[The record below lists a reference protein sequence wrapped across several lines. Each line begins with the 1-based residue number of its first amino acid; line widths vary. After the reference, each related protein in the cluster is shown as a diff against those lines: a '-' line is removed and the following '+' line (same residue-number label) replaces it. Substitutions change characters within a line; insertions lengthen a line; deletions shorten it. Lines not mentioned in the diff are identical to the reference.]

1 MFFVIKLIFSLSAK
15 PVSILH
21 MLHTKIIKCVGV
33 HWLMSILG
41 WYLNLYAVVFKG
53 CEKTIPTDLAL
64 TKNVSHARRYHCVID
79 TSVA

>member
-33 HWLMSILG
+33 H
-41 WYLNLYAVVFKG
+41 
-53 CEKTIPTDLAL
+53 
-64 TKNVSHARRYHCVID
+64 
-79 TSVA
+79 